1 MEGGGGGDQR
11 GQEVQRRFLT
21 FLQDYRT
28 PLEGSGEDGDEEDA
42 EPSTQREPE
51 YVTHLEDLCE
61 TERTTLHVNFQQI
74 VDFDVGLAQEIE
86 YEFYRHESFVRKAVQ
101 NFVRAHRPDY
111 VHDDGTGVD
120 KEFWV
125 EFYNYTRRKHGVRHL
140 KCDLVG
146 QLVAIKGT
154 VTRASEV
161 RPELMYGT
169 FKCSECGNIVEE
181 VEQQFKFTQPQ
192 LCPNQL
198 CSNRSAWE
206 LLVTESKF
214 VDWQKVRVQE
224 LSTEI
229 PAGSMPRTMD
239 IILRHELVER
249 TKAGDKTTF
258 TGTLMVVPDVSSL
271 YANGEGARGV
281 RRGSGRAADTGAGS
295 GGAGGGV
302 SGLKGLGV
310 RDLTYRLAFVACSV
324 DSGDATGANAHGA
337 ARYRFLQG
345 GGADG
350 LVDNDD
356 LTMQQ
361 VAESFTSAEIGEIED
376 MKQQGQLYKKMAQS
390 IAPKVFGHDDIKRGV
405 LLMLFG
411 GLHKRTSEGIRL
423 RGDINVCV
431 VGDPSTAKSQ
441 FLQYVSEFMPRAVYT
456 SGKAASAAGLTASVM
471 KDPDTGEF
479 CIEAGA
485 LMLADN
491 GICCIDEFDK
501 MDDADQVAI
510 HEAMEQQTISITK
523 AGIQATLN
531 ARASILAAAN
541 PVGGRYDRSKTLRQ
555 NVTLTPPILSRFDLF
570 FVVLDECDERM
581 DTRLSEHILRMHQ
594 RHAIED
600 IEKVPF
606 TKRQLQNYIRYAR
619 AVRPV
624 IPPESQRVLVECYRK
639 LRCNDSTSFGKR
651 AYRITVRQ
659 LESLIRLSEALAR
672 LHLQD
677 EVKPKY
683 VTEAFRLLRK
693 SIIHVDTEAVD
704 LSEFDVDDDEAS
716 ENLDATKMGGEDD
729 DEEEE
734 EDSDDVDGGGGGS
747 AAAAGGAPPSPRRGA
762 AAKSEASEATEVA
775 TEVAD
780 SAAAAGEA
788 GQQSAKRKRSAAA
801 AGSADGAPAGKKE
814 KKRKKKKKKKSKKQ
828 TITYERYKQI
838 STLLVMRLREVEDA
852 MLDVGEAGSG
862 GAEGGDDDDGDA
874 AASSSGKK
882 EKTKGVKEKELV
894 QWYLEQREA
903 ELETQEHLFEEKK
916 LAEKC
921 VSLCVFLSLC
931 FSKMATAFSH
941 SPLSLLTPRS
951 RRVIERLVKKDGKLI
966 VLEEAESGAR
976 DERVLGA
983 HPNFTLD
990 R

>member
-1 MEGGGGGDQR
+1 
-11 GQEVQRRFLT
+11 
-21 FLQDYRT
+21 
-28 PLEGSGEDGDEEDA
+28 
-42 EPSTQREPE
+42 
-51 YVTHLEDLCE
+51 
-61 TERTTLHVNFQQI
+61 
-74 VDFDVGLAQEIE
+74 
-86 YEFYRHESFVRKAVQ
+86 
-101 NFVRAHRPDY
+101 
-111 VHDDGTGVD
+111 
-120 KEFWV
+120 
-125 EFYNYTRRKHGVRHL
+125 
-140 KCDLVG
+140 
-146 QLVAIKGT
+146 
-154 VTRASEV
+154 
-161 RPELMYGT
+161 
-169 FKCSECGNIVEE
+169 
-181 VEQQFKFTQPQ
+181 
-192 LCPNQL
+192 
-198 CSNRSAWE
+198 
-206 LLVTESKF
+206 
-214 VDWQKVRVQE
+214 
-224 LSTEI
+224 
-229 PAGSMPRTMD
+229 
-239 IILRHELVER
+239 
-249 TKAGDKTTF
+249 
-258 TGTLMVVPDVSSL
+258 
-271 YANGEGARGV
+271 
-281 RRGSGRAADTGAGS
+281 
-295 GGAGGGV
+295 
-302 SGLKGLGV
+302 
-310 RDLTYRLAFVACSV
+310 
-324 DSGDATGANAHGA
+324 
-337 ARYRFLQG
+337 
-345 GGADG
+345 
-350 LVDNDD
+350 
-356 LTMQQ
+356 
-361 VAESFTSAEIGEIED
+361 
-376 MKQQGQLYKKMAQS
+376 
-390 IAPKVFGHDDIKRGV
+390 
-405 LLMLFG
+405 
-411 GLHKRTSEGIRL
+411 
-423 RGDINVCV
+423 
-431 VGDPSTAKSQ
+431 
-441 FLQYVSEFMPRAVYT
+441 
-456 SGKAASAAGLTASVM
+456 
-471 KDPDTGEF
+471 
-479 CIEAGA
+479 
-485 LMLADN
+485 
-491 GICCIDEFDK
+491 

-704 LSEFDVDDDEAS
+704 LSEFDVDDEAS

-734 EDSDDVDGGGGGS
+734 EDSDDVDGGGGGG
-747 AAAAGGAPPSPRRGA
+747 AAAGGAPPSPRRGA

-775 TEVAD
+775 TEEVAD

-921 VSLCVFLSLC
+921 VSLCVLILCVFQKWQPHSHTHPFL
-931 FSKMATAFSH
+931 F
-941 SPLSLLTPRS
+941 SLLAPA
-951 RRVIERLVKKDGKLI
+951 G
-966 VLEEAESGAR
+966 
-976 DERVLGA
+976 
-983 HPNFTLD
+983 
-990 R
+990 